1 MANVF
6 VFGIMYLRFW
16 IAKDLGQNN
25 MSAKQ
30 VSIIYKKN
38 MFIPDI

>member
-1 MANVF
+1 MIKSF
-6 VFGIMYLRFW
+6 TWLMFW
-16 IAKDLGQNN
+16 IAKDLEQNN